1 MVRRKREVVVIADIT
16 RQLKSDEGFKRTVY
30 QDSLGYWTIGV
41 GRLVDP
47 SRPDSGLRDSEVEFM
62 LRNDIEDR
70 ITALGKVLPWFLDLD
85 EVRQGV
91 LVNMAFQLGVKGLL
105 GFSTTLQLVSK
116 GRYEEA
122 AQQMLK
128 SKWAQQTPARAARLA
143 EQMKTGKWVFQ

>member
-1 MVRRKREVVVIADIT
+1 MIADIT

-47 SRPDSGLRDSEVEFM
+47 SRSDSGLRDSEVEFM

-70 ITALGKVLPWFLDLD
+70 ITALGRVLPWFLELD
-85 EVRQGV
+85 EARQGV

-105 GFSTTLQLVSK
+105 GFSTTLQMVAQ
-116 GRYEEA
+116 GHYEDA
-122 AQQMLK
+122 AVQMLK
-128 SKWAQQTPARAARLA
+128 SKWAAQTPERAKRLA
-143 EQMKTGKWVFQ
+143 QQMKTGKWVFQ

>member
-1 MVRRKREVVVIADIT
+1 MIADIT
-16 RQLKSDEGFKRTVY
+16 RQLKSDEGFRRTVY

-47 SRPDSGLRDSEVEFM
+47 SRPDSGLRDSEIEFM

-91 LVNMAFQLGVKGLL
+91 LVNMAFQLGVKRLI
-105 GFSTTLQLVSK
+105 GFSTTLQMVAQ
-116 GRYEEA
+116 GRYEDA

-128 SKWAQQTPARAARLA
+128 SKWAAQTPERAKRLA
-143 EQMKTGKWVFQ
+143 QQMKTGKWVFQ

>member
-1 MVRRKREVVVIADIT
+1 MIADIT
-16 RQLKSDEGFKRTVY
+16 RQLKSDEGFRRTVY

-47 SRPDSGLRDSEVEFM
+47 SRPDSGLRDSEIEFM

-70 ITALGKVLPWFLDLD
+70 ITALGKILPWFLDLD

-91 LVNMAFQLGVKGLL
+91 LVNMAFQLGIKGLM
-105 GFSTTLQLVSK
+105 GFSTTLQMVAQ
-116 GRYEEA
+116 GRYEDA

-128 SKWAQQTPARAARLA
+128 SKWAAQTPERAKRLA
-143 EQMKTGKWVFQ
+143 QQMKTGKWVFQ

>member
-1 MVRRKREVVVIADIT
+1 MIADIT
-16 RQLKSDEGFKRTVY
+16 RQLNSDEGFRRTVY

-47 SRPDSGLRDSEVEFM
+47 SRPDSGLRDSEIEFM

-105 GFSTTLQLVSK
+105 GFSTTLQMVSK
-116 GRYEEA
+116 GHYEEA
-122 AQQMLK
+122 AVQMLK
-128 SKWAQQTPARAARLA
+128 SKWAAQTPERAKRLA
-143 EQMKTGKWVFQ
+143 QQMKTGKWVFQ

>member
-1 MVRRKREVVVIADIT
+1 MIADIT
-16 RQLKSDEGFKRTVY
+16 RQLKSDEGFRRTVY

-47 SRPDSGLRDSEVEFM
+47 SRPDSGLRDSEIEFM

-91 LVNMAFQLGVKGLL
+91 LVNMAFQLGIKGLM
-105 GFSTTLQLVSK
+105 GFSTTLQMVAQ
-116 GRYEEA
+116 GRYEDA
-122 AQQMLK
+122 AVQMLK
-128 SKWAQQTPARAARLA
+128 SKWAAQTPERAKRLA
-143 EQMKTGKWVFQ
+143 QQMKTGKWVFQ

>member
-1 MVRRKREVVVIADIT
+1 MISDIT
-16 RQLKSDEGFKRTVY
+16 RQLKADEGFKRAVY

-47 SRPDSGLRDSEVEFM
+47 SRPDSGLRDSEIEFM

-91 LVNMAFQLGVKGLL
+91 LVNMAFQLGIKRLM
-105 GFSTTLQLVSK
+105 GFSTTLQMVAQ
-116 GRYEEA
+116 GRYEDA

-128 SKWAQQTPARAARLA
+128 SKWAAQTPERAKRLA
-143 EQMKTGKWVFQ
+143 QQMKSGKWVFQ